1 MISRYDVILNDV
13 HMAKLHKK
21 LLVLDVQY
29 PTPKY
34 TMQTESPAG
43 TDTIVAGER
52 KKEKAVVVVT
62 FELHIYNIE
71 ERQAALQKVISWCRN
86 GGTLEI
92 NDRPNQQ
99 MVVVCDS
106 FPALGSV
113 RNWTAPLTIE
123 FAGYTSPYWEDA
135 DETVV
140 TLQGTNVGG
149 TIAVPGTAD
158 STPFTVEVTPTARAL
173 SNASVSVTVGSNTIT
188 LSGVTCPVNTK
199 IVFDHNAKGILT
211 IKQGS
216 TSILAKRTA
225 SSADDLTA
233 KCGGN
238 RTIKVLAPSKV
249 TAVFK
254 VRGRWL

>member
-1 MISRYDVILNDV
+1 MISRYDVILNNV
-13 HMAKLHKK
+13 HMATLSKK

-29 PTPKY
+29 QTPKY

-43 TDTIVAGER
+43 TDAIVVGER

-62 FELHIYNIE
+62 FELHIYDIAK
-71 ERQAALQKVISWCRN
+71 RQAALQKVISWCRN
-86 GGTLEI
+86 GGTLEV

-99 MVVVCDS
+99 MTVACDR
-106 FPALGSV
+106 FPSLGSV
-113 RNWTAPLTIE
+113 RNWTDPLTIE
-123 FAGYTSPYWEDA
+123 FAGYSSPYWED
-135 DETVV
+135 DTETVV

-149 TIAVPGTAD
+149 TINVPGTAD
-158 STPFTVEVTPTARAL
+158 STPFAVEVTTTKAL
-173 SNASVSVTVGSNTIT
+173 SKASISVTVGSNTIT
-188 LSGVTCPVNTK
+188 LSEVTCPANTK
-199 IVFDHNAKGILT
+199 ITFGHSEKGILT

-216 TSILAKRTA
+216 TSILAKRTG

-238 RTIKVLAPSKV
+238 RSIKVLAPSKV

-254 VRGRWL
+254 TRGRWL